1 MYQVQYS
8 RRRVVRLVYTGIY
21 YQKLA
26 DRLSPDY
33 RDSARPHYSYIHAN
47 FKYVVSY
54 SVRTRYEIT
63 AWHCSQEIL
72 DQPCCPDIPLNVLH
86 NRHPE
91 KSNAAPSNKPT
102 ASTIAS
108 KDYQ

>member
-33 RDSARPHYSYIHAN
+33 RDSARPHYSYMRILVEYEKKFAN
-47 FKYVVSY
+47 VK
-54 SVRTRYEIT
+54 I
-63 AWHCSQEIL
+63 
-72 DQPCCPDIPLNVLH
+72 
-86 NRHPE
+86 E
-91 KSNAAPSNKPT
+91 K
-102 ASTIAS
+102 IRM
-108 KDYQ
+108 